1 MKEKCVLMV
10 DDDHIILSLAKIF
23 FESHGLEVDCAENGE
38 EALHKIQERPFFMMI
53 TDFNMP
59 GIDGLELAA
68 KVRGIAP
75 LMPIFMASGNASPEI
90 RRLAEEIGIA
100 KVFAKPL
107 CFETILMA
115 MG

>member
-1 MKEKCVLMV
+1 MKNKCVLVV
-10 DDDHIILSLAKIF
+10 DDDHMVLALAKIF
-23 FESHGLEVDCAENGE
+23 FESEELEVDCAANGE
-38 EALHKIQERPFFMMI
+38 EALRKIQERPFFMMI

-59 GIDGLELAA
+59 GMDGLELAA

-75 LMPIFMASGNASPEI
+75 LMPIFMTSGNASPEI

-100 KVFAKPL
+100 KVFDKPF